1 MIVDYL
7 ENAARYTPL
16 HPGLAA
22 GFAFLRSANL
32 ASLPDGKQEIDGER
46 LFAIIARD
54 EGRGREKSL
63 LESHRRYLDIQY
75 VIRGEDCIGWLP
87 LQDCQRVSTPYD
99 ADRDLGF
106 FYDRPET
113 WLAVPSGAFAIFYP
127 EDAHAP
133 LASQGAIHKAVVK
146 VALQW

>member
-1 MIVDYL
+1 MIIDYL
-7 ENAARYTPL
+7 DNADRYAPL

-22 GFAFLRSANL
+22 GFAFLRRTNL
-32 ASLPDGKQEIDGER
+32 ADLPDGKHTLDGDR

-75 VIRGEDCIGWLP
+75 VISGEDCIGWRP
-87 LQDCQRVSTPYD
+87 LGDCRRVSTPYD
-99 ADRDLGF
+99 AEQDLGF
-106 FYDRPET
+106 FYDRPDSWIT
-113 WLAVPSGAFAIFYP
+113 VPAGAFTIFYP

-133 LASQGAIHKAVVK
+133 LATEGAIHKAVVK
-146 VALQW
+146 VVLNW